1 MYFPQEILGKGWHE
15 SVVLVHEDA
24 MKLCRLLT
32 WELGEAKV
40 RKELRGISD
49 HLVQAECQRDWLESV
64 LVRNQPEC
72 ERYGSLRALSAEF
85 PLNPE
90 CEGSGDQFLQTRTVG
105 LSEARRELNL
115 WKPPAAEEVNSLE
128 VASQAVVRIKSQ
140 EVEGWIKEGV
150 PVLQLPGKCVL
161 TRKSGTGK
169 RKVRAVGCGNY
180 LPSEHLQLTREDVYA
195 SGADA
200 LTLRVALAFAA
211 AHRDWKG
218 FTVDIKTAFLHAP
231 IGAERE
237 GRPDRIIIK
246 PRHFSL
252 SLGFW
257 SPPIGGGSRRPCTVC
272 LLRHGTGLSTGTV
285 S

>member
-1 MYFPQEILGKGWHE
+1 M
-15 SVVLVHEDA
+15 
-24 MKLCRLLT
+24 
-32 WELGEAKV
+32 
-40 RKELRGISD
+40 
-49 HLVQAECQRDWLESV
+49 
-64 LVRNQPEC
+64 
-72 ERYGSLRALSAEF
+72 
-85 PLNPE
+85 
-90 CEGSGDQFLQTRTVG
+90 
-105 LSEARRELNL
+105 
-115 WKPPAAEEVNSLE
+115 
-128 VASQAVVRIKSQ
+128 
-140 EVEGWIKEGV
+140 
-150 PVLQLPGKCVL
+150 L

>member
-1 MYFPQEILGKGWHE
+1 MKNFTGQESWEVYFPHEILGKGWHE

-32 WELGEAKV
+32 WELGEANV
-40 RKELRGISD
+40 RKELKGLSD

-128 VASQAVVRIKSQ
+128 VASQARSPDKI
-140 EVEGWIKEGV
+140 
-150 PVLQLPGKCVL
+150 PGGRRLDKGGSSC
-161 TRKSGTGK
+161 SSASW
-169 RKVRAVGCGNY
+169 KVRAD
-180 LPSEHLQLTREDVYA
+180 P
-195 SGADA
+195 
-200 LTLRVALAFAA
+200 
-211 AHRDWKG
+211 
-218 FTVDIKTAFLHAP
+218 
-231 IGAERE
+231 
-237 GRPDRIIIK
+237 
-246 PRHFSL
+246 
-252 SLGFW
+252 
-257 SPPIGGGSRRPCTVC
+257 
-272 LLRHGTGLSTGTV
+272 
-285 S
+285 